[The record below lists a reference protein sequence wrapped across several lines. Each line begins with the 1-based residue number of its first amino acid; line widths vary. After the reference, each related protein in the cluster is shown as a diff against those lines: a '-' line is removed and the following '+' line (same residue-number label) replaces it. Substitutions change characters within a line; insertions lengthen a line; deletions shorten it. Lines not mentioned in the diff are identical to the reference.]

1 MKTSDRG
8 FARVRSAVFARHSNP
23 WSAWSRWA
31 TAPLLLVPVWK
42 RSWPHAAVVGAWF
55 AVNPVLF
62 PAPAHQRSWATKAI
76 LGEELWVVDR
86 PKDVALAVDAAAA
99 GAGMIA
105 LLGAWHRRPV
115 PAGAG
120 IGALMLL
127 LLGYWELMA
136 RYYETHS
143 QSQSGMTRRGDRDD
157 PVRFDGLGT

>member
-1 MKTSDRG
+1 MESGRA

-42 RSWPHAAVVGAWF
+42 RSWPHAAVISAWF

-62 PAPAHQRSWATKAI
+62 PEPADQRAWATKAV
-76 LGEELWVVDR
+76 LGEELWLVDHPR
-86 PKDVALAVDAAAA
+86 DAALAVNAAAA

-105 LLGAWHRRPV
+105 LLGAWRRRPV
-115 PAGAG
+115 PAAVA
-120 IGALMLL
+120 IGAQMLL

-136 RYYETHS
+136 SYYETHRAADA
-143 QSQSGMTRRGDRDD
+143 SG
-157 PVRFDGLGT
+157 